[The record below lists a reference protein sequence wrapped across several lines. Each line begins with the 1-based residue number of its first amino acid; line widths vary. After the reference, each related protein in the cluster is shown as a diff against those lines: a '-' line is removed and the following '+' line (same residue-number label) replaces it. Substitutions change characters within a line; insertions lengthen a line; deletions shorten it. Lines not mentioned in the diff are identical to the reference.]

1 MKISNSV
8 FILTRKIILKF
19 AATFCLLELDENEL
33 SSVIENLCRSV
44 ESVKSSASCQICLPE
59 QNYLRLLRYVA
70 EAVVAAVHLLM
81 TPLTR
86 QKTKFLKDTFQH
98 LVMD

>member
-8 FILTRKIILKF
+8 FILTRKNILKF
-19 AATFCLLELDENEL
+19 AATFCLFELDENEL
-33 SSVIENLCRSV
+33 SSVIENLCQ
-44 ESVKSSASCQICLPE
+44 SVKVESSASCQICLPE

>member
-8 FILTRKIILKF
+8 FILTRKNILKF

-33 SSVIENLCRSV
+33 SSVIENLCQ
-44 ESVKSSASCQICLPE
+44 SVKCSASCQICLPE